1 MKANKR
7 RKDILTYIFITIIA
21 LFCIAPVLWM
31 ISCSF
36 RPTSEIYSYDITIL
50 PKNFTLDGYIK
61 LFTETTSTVDFWQ
74 WARNSVLIASV
85 SCIIGLIVA
94 CLGGYSLS
102 KFRYPGRLPVAY
114 TIVVAQV
121 IPGTLLLIPMYLLLS
136 KWNLVDTYRGL
147 IILNVSFSVP
157 YCTWMMKGYFDGIPN
172 DLLES
177 GEIDGASK
185 FQTYFKIVMP
195 LVTPGVAVTA
205 FFSFIN
211 SWNEF
216 LFASVLMKSYD
227 KWTLPVGLSTMK
239 GQYTVDYTTMMAG
252 GAVITIPI
260 IILFLVLQRHLVSGM
275 TSGAVK

>member
-1 MKANKR
+1 
-7 RKDILTYIFITIIA
+7 
-21 LFCIAPVLWM
+21 
-31 ISCSF
+31 
-36 RPTSEIYSYDITIL
+36 
-50 PKNFTLDGYIK
+50 
-61 LFTETTSTVDFWQ
+61 
-74 WARNSVLIASV
+74 
-85 SCIIGLIVA
+85 
-94 CLGGYSLS
+94 
-102 KFRYPGRLPVAY
+102 
-114 TIVVAQV
+114 
-121 IPGTLLLIPMYLLLS
+121 
-136 KWNLVDTYRGL
+136 
-147 IILNVSFSVP
+147 
-157 YCTWMMKGYFDGIPN
+157 
-172 DLLES
+172 
-177 GEIDGASK
+177 
-185 FQTYFKIVMP
+185 MP